1 MTAAAEDQRLVL
13 RVLNRDEA
21 AFEQLVRRH
30 QARLFTIAARLL
42 GERELAAD
50 IVQETFLRV
59 HRKLPDYRPTGSFSG
74 WLARITVNLCLNE
87 LEKRK
92 RWVLPGEDEP
102 EPRAAGDGPEEA
114 AVGEELRTAVRRAA
128 ARLSPQ
134 RQAVLALAVL
144 GYSYEEMEE
153 ILGWKLSQVKSELF
167 RARQKLREEL
177 KPR

>member
-13 RVLNRDEA
+13 RILNRDGA

-30 QARLFTIAARLL
+30 QARLFTIAARML

-59 HRKLPDYRPTGSFSG
+59 HRKLPDYRPTGRFSG

-92 RWVLPGEDEP
+92 RWVLPGEEP
-102 EPRAAGDGPEEA
+102 DVPSLEEGPEGA
-114 AVGEELRTAVRRAA
+114 AVGEELREAVRRAA

>member
-13 RVLNRDEA
+13 RILNRDGA

-50 IVQETFLRV
+50 IVQEAFLRV

-92 RWVLPGEDEP
+92 RWVLPGDEP
-102 EPRAAGDGPEEA
+102 DLPSPEEGPEGT
-114 AVGEELRTAVRRAA
+114 AVGEELRATVRRAA

-153 ILGWKLSQVKSELF
+153 ILGWKNSQVKSELF
-167 RARQKLREEL
+167 RARQKLREEM
-177 KPR
+177 KRP